1 MIKSSYRQL
10 FIPGAIAFICWYLL
24 SFVQNQY
31 IMAKVLYG
39 FLYTSNGNSIVS
51 WSALVVEQLFSD
63 PILLNNTRSY
73 QNISCNQLE
82 ECNTWIQWMRFNAAK
97 LCEKQLLNEPDITPG
112 TVTEYTEKDPHKDYS
127 NPFVIRGAALDLSRT
142 WGYDPND
149 PNKKYD
155 YLKTRFGNYDVL
167 VARNQTNDSV
177 HGSSDDFY
185 YTKFEK
191 YIDMVQKNT
200 SSMDSVI
207 IEDGFR
213 EAYTSDLLPYVHKI
227 KNMTLTTSHLFI
239 GNRNVSSSWHYAMN
253 RNVFIQVYGV
263 KHWCF
268 IKQYNWV
275 YMRAYFH
282 PILYGRSFV
291 NLNIL
296 RKIPKTC
303 VTLYP
308 GDMLFNPAFVWH
320 TVQNKDTFNLG
331 IANRLYDSICIGE
344 RSKTGDSI
352 RIFLMEDSKDKETYI
367 DEY

>member
-10 FIPGAIAFICWYLL
+10 FIPVAIALLCWYLL
-24 SFVQNQY
+24 SFDEY
-31 IMAKVLYG
+31 TYLIAKA
-39 FLYTSNGNSIVS
+39 LYTFLDTSSAISIIS
-51 WSALVVEQLFSD
+51 WSAVLVEQLFSD
-63 PILLNNTRSY
+63 PVLLNNTPSY

-82 ECNTWIQWMRFNAAK
+82 ECNTWIYWMRFNAAK

-127 NPFVIRGAALDLSRT
+127 NPFVIRGAALDLART

-155 YLKTRFGNYDVL
+155 YLKTRFGKYDALVL
-167 VARNQTNDSV
+167 RHQTSDFV
-177 HGSSDDFY
+177 HGDSDNFY

-200 SSMDSVI
+200 SLMDGI
-207 IEDGFR
+207 MFEDEFR
-213 EAYTSDLLPYVHKI
+213 DAYTSDLLPYVLKI
-227 KNMTLTTSHLFI
+227 TNMTVATSHLFM
-239 GNRNVSSSWHYAMN
+239 GNRNVTSTWHYAMN
-253 RNVFIQVYGV
+253 SNAFIQVYGT

-291 NLNIL
+291 NSNIL

-308 GDMLFNPAFVWH
+308 GDMLFNPGFKWH
-320 TVQNKDTFNLG
+320 AVQNIDTFNLG
-331 IANRLYDSICIGE
+331 IANRLYDSMVIREGI
-344 RSKTGDSI
+344 KTGFGI
-352 RIFLMEDSKDKETYI
+352 RRFLMNDEDEKVYI